1 MERLKN
7 FVLKYYLWG
16 LCALIF
22 VVMGFIKPQFVTA
35 DNLYGLMSSM
45 MSYGVLAL
53 GLSVAL
59 IGGENNISI
68 GSVLAFSGVV
78 FAALIGKIGLL
89 LAFIVAVFLSTVLG
103 MINGWLVA
111 YKKMPAFLV
120 AVAFMISVRGLA
132 LAVSKSQN
140 IIIDNELFGKISR
153 FQIGP
158 VPILFVVLI
167 ILAIIIDIVLRNTTI
182 GRDLFAVGGNAEVAD
197 YSGINVRLYK
207 MLAIAFSSLMA
218 GIGGVFLTTR
228 LSSAIPSVGE
238 DAIITV
244 LSIVVL
250 GGTSM
255 QGGKGSA
262 IGTLSG
268 LVFMYALFNLMSMFN
283 IYVNVQSLIKGVVLL
298 SVVVGGKYI
307 ENRNRKI

>member
-1 MERLKN
+1 MERLKK
-7 FVLKYYLWG
+7 FVLNYSLWII
-16 LCALIF
+16 CALIF
-22 VVMGFIKPQFVTA
+22 IVMGIIKPLFLTL
-35 DNLYGLMSSM
+35 DNIYGLLSAML
-45 MSYGVLAL
+45 SYGVLAL

-59 IGGENNISI
+59 IAGENNISI
-68 GSVLAFSGVV
+68 GSVLAFSGVL
-78 FAALIGKIGLL
+78 FASVIESVGLTLAFFIAVLACALLGLL
-89 LAFIVAVFLSTVLG
+89 
-103 MINGWLVA
+103 NGWLVA

-140 IIIDNELFGKISR
+140 IIINNEAFIKICNM
-153 FQIGP
+153 QLGP
-158 VPILFVVLI
+158 IPILFIVLI
-167 ILAIIIDIVLRNTTI
+167 AFALVIDMVLRYTPL
-182 GRDLFAVGGNAEVAD
+182 GRCLFAVGGNAEVAN
-197 YSGINVRLYK
+197 YCGINVQKYK
-207 MLAIAFSSLMA
+207 MLAIAFSTVMA

-228 LSSAIPSVGE
+228 LTSAIPSVGE

-244 LSIVVL
+244 LPIVVL

-262 IGTLSG
+262 IGTLAG
-268 LVFMYALFNLMSMFN
+268 LVFMYTLFNLMSMFN
-283 IYVNVQSLIKGVVLL
+283 IYVNIQTLIKGIVLL

>member
-22 VVMGFIKPQFVTA
+22 VVMGFIKPQFLTA

-68 GSVLAFSGVV
+68 GSVLAFSGVM
-78 FAALIGKIGLL
+78 FASLVDSIGLL
-89 LAFIVAVFLSTVLG
+89 FAFIIAVLACGVLG
-103 MINGWLVA
+103 IINGWLVA

-140 IIIDNELFGKISR
+140 IIIENELFSKISEI
-153 FQIGP
+153 QIGP
-158 VPILFVVLI
+158 VPVLFIVLILF
-167 ILAIIIDIVLRNTTI
+167 AITIDIVLRHTSV
-182 GRDLFAVGGNAEVAD
+182 GRNLFAVGGNAEVAD

-207 MLAIAFSSLMA
+207 MLAIAFSSMMA

-244 LSIVVL
+244 LPIVVL

-298 SVVVGGKYI
+298 SVVVGGKYL
-307 ENRNRKI
+307 ENKGKKI